1 MQKVSFTV
9 DGQNLVGVLF
19 FPENIQEKNPAI
31 LLAQGWTGEKKRSY
45 QYAHALSAL
54 GYICM
59 LYDARGHGESE
70 GDINTA
76 TISDFLDDMLAAY
89 DILSEIDGVDKENIS
104 AVGTSFGS
112 YLIMLL
118 SEKRSLKN
126 IALRAPADYRNED
139 FDISKM
145 KASGSD
151 NPVVVDWRKQK
162 KDPNSTFALRALSNF
177 AGEVLIIESGNDTIV
192 PHETIENY
200 LNSVK
205 EKSHLTHIVVKD
217 APHSIGDGE
226 FRDEITKILVEWF
239 KDKI

>member
-1 MQKVSFTV
+1 MQKTSFMV
-9 DGQNLVGVLF
+9 DGNKLDGALF
-19 FPENIQEKNPAI
+19 HPLKPKEKNPAI
-31 LLAQGWTGEKKRSY
+31 LFAQGWTGEKERSY
-45 QYAHALSAL
+45 QYAEKLSAL

-76 TISDFLDDMLAAY
+76 TIRDFLDDIIAAY
-89 DILSEIDGVDKENIS
+89 DYLLKVDGVDKENIS

-112 YLIMLL
+112 YLITLL
-118 SEKRSLKN
+118 SAKRNLKN

-145 KASGSD
+145 KATGSD
-151 NPVVVDWRKQK
+151 NPLIVVWRKQK
-162 KDPNSTFALRALSNF
+162 KDPNSTFGLKAISNF

-200 LNSVK
+200 LNAVK

-217 APHSIGDGE
+217 APHSIGDGQ

-239 KDKI
+239 RDKI